1 VHHVDLHLCI
11 CPVLAAICGVAML
24 GWHADERVLL
34 ELEIEALYL
43 SLLTNALAAQNQW
56 SHAHWFCSAEPNN
69 GHLDFG
75 VFADPNRLSPCSV
88 LHVWLGWVPGDQKL
102 SQPGR

>member
-1 VHHVDLHLCI
+1 MWDCLRSALCA
-11 CPVLAAICGVAML
+11 LR
-24 GWHADERVLL
+24 HADERVLL